1 VGSSNIVVGLD
12 VGTTKISAIVA
23 DVDEQNDVNIIGLG
37 VSPSRGLR
45 KGVVINIEAT
55 YQSIAQAVHGAEKMA
70 DVVIDYVNVGIAG
83 AHISSF
89 NSKGVVAVGGDN
101 KEIDEPD
108 VRRAIEAAKA
118 VAIPPNQEIIHILP
132 RFYMIDDQTGI
143 REPVGMSG
151 VRLEAN
157 VHIVMGASTSM
168 QNLIKSCHRAHM
180 DVASVV
186 LEPIASAEAVLNED
200 EKELGVCMIDIGGG
214 TANLAIFHSGSVV
227 HTAVR
232 PVGGNHVTNDIAVGL
247 RTTTQKAEELKI
259 RYGCAKASLVEE
271 GKMLEVVNTGGEASR
286 SVPVKSLCEI
296 IEPRMEEI
304 LQILQAE
311 IERSGCRE
319 YLPAGVVMTGGCSQL
334 KGVLELAE
342 EIFGMPVRLGKP
354 IGLKGLVEKVS
365 SPIFST
371 GIGLIHYGVA
381 NQAAQGAG
389 MFQGSSLFEIVLDK
403 MRGLFGD
410 VF

>member
-1 VGSSNIVVGLD
+1 MGSSNIVVGLD
-12 VGTTKISAIVA
+12 VGTTKISAVVA
-23 DVDEQNDVNIIGLG
+23 EVDEQGDVNIIA
-37 VSPSRGLR
+37 PSRGLR

-55 YQSIAQAVHGAEKMA
+55 YQSIAQAVHEAEKMA

-89 NSKGVVAVGGDN
+89 NSKGVVAVGGDE
-101 KEIDEPD
+101 KEIDDAD
-108 VRRAIEAAKA
+108 VQRAIEAAKA

-132 RFYMIDDQTGI
+132 RFYVIDDQTGI
-143 REPVGMSG
+143 REPAGMSG

-200 EKELGVCMIDIGGG
+200 EKELGVCMVDIGGG

-232 PVGGNHVTNDIAVGL
+232 PVGGNHITNDIAVGL

-259 RYGCAKASLVEE
+259 RYGCAKASMVEE

-304 LQILQAE
+304 LQILQSE
-311 IERSGCRE
+311 IERSGCSE

-334 KGVLELAE
+334 RGALELAE
-342 EIFGMPVRLGKP
+342 EIFHMPVRLGKP

-381 NQAAQGAG
+381 NQAAASGGLLQGN
-389 MFQGSSLFEIVLDK
+389 SLFEIVLDK
-403 MRGLFGD
+403 MRGWFGD